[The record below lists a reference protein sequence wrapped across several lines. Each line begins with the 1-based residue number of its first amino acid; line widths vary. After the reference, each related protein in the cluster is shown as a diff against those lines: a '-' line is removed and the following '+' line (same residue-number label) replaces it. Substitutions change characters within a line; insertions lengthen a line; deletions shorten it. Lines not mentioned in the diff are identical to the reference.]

1 MVPLI
6 IAGLAVLGVGAIVLN
21 WDEIKSWL
29 RSISNT
35 IKELWQQYK
44 PYAKKVAAVIAE
56 RYEDNGHP
64 MVRIIYKLFLKE
76 KLKKWKEIDL
86 GSKATERKVEYDDL
100 PIDVANRL
108 RNSNKADITDI
119 MENELY

>member
-29 RSISNT
+29 RSISNI
-35 IKELWQQYK
+35 IKKLWQEYK
-44 PYAKKVAAVIAE
+44 PYAKKVAAIIAE
-56 RYEDNGHP
+56 KHMENGHP

-76 KLKKWKEIDL
+76 KFNEWKELDL
-86 GSKATERKVEYDDL
+86 GSKATERKVKYDDL
-100 PIDVANRL
+100 PIDVINRL

-119 MENELY
+119 LENELY

>member
-86 GSKATERKVEYDDL
+86 GSKATERQVEYDDL